1 MHKTLLIVT
10 AALALA
16 GCSSTRDTVVVSSA
30 PRAVIMTPQPVVRQ
44 APARVATATPA
55 PTRAQ
60 APAPAQADS
69 STALLKPGPTYVAS
83 FPEADRRAAC
93 DRLNYKAGTSS
104 YSKCLEGDFPENPY
118 FAQAG
123 N

>member
-1 MHKTLLIVT
+1 MHKSLLIFT

-16 GCSSTRDTVVVSSA
+16 GCSTTRDTVVVSSA
-30 PRAVIMTPQPVVRQ
+30 PRAVVMDPQPVVRQ
-44 APARVATATPA
+44 APVRVSSASQ
-55 PTRAQ
+55 AQ
-60 APAPAQADS
+60 DD
-69 STALLKPGPTYVAS
+69 STALLKPGPTYVAA

-93 DRLNYKAGTSS
+93 ERLNYRSGTQA
-104 YSKCLEGDFPENPY
+104 YAKCLEGDFPENPY